1 VPAALSHRSAI
12 PDTHAM
18 TTPRKERAP
27 IPVEPL
33 DAPVVDA
40 HAHVYSREFEEDR
53 EAVVARAWAAGLR
66 HIVEV
71 GTSSDSSLRALA
83 LGRGDARIHPVVGL
97 HPHSARKLEE
107 ERPALERLVAHGGFV
122 AVGEIGL
129 DFFRNNSPQQDQY
142 EALHWQLELAS
153 AHRLPVVIHSRD
165 ADEECFAVIE
175 GWAGRHG
182 RYLGSDREIGMMHC
196 YAGDVNLARRYIDL
210 GFLISVPGPVT
221 YANNTRGR
229 SVAAALPLEKLLA
242 ETDCPYLTPVP
253 WRGQRNEPA
262 YVVQTIRAVAEL
274 RGERA
279 EEVARATAQNAARLF
294 GFDL

>member
-1 VPAALSHRSAI
+1 MTSRRGRTPAI
-12 PDTHAM
+12 
-18 TTPRKERAP
+18 
-27 IPVEPL
+27 IEPL
-33 DAPVVDA
+33 AAPVVDA

-53 EAVVARAWAAGLR
+53 AAVLERAWGAGLR

-83 LGRGDARIHPVVGL
+83 LARDDARIHPVIGL
-97 HPHSARKLEE
+97 HPHSARRLEE
-107 ERPALERLVAHGGFV
+107 ERPALERLVVDGGFV

-129 DFFRNNSPQQDQY
+129 DFFRMNSPAEAQY
-142 EALHWQLELAS
+142 EALHWQLELAA

-165 ADEECFAVIE
+165 ADEECYAVIE

-182 RYLGSDREIGMMHC
+182 RYRGPDVEVGMMHC
-196 YAGDVNLARRYIDL
+196 YAGDVDLARRYLDL

-221 YANNTRGR
+221 YANNVRGR
-229 SVAAALPLEKLLA
+229 TVAAEVPLDRLLV

-262 YVVQTIRAVAEL
+262 YVVQTIRAVAEI
-274 RGERA
+274 RGESA
-279 EEVARATAQNAARLF
+279 ELVAATTAANAARLF

>member
-1 VPAALSHRSAI
+1 MTARRSRE
-12 PDTHAM
+12 P
-18 TTPRKERAP
+18 AP
-27 IPVEPL
+27 IEAIA
-33 DAPVVDA
+33 APVVDA
-40 HAHVYSREFEEDR
+40 HAHIYSREFEEDR
-53 EAVVARAWAAGLR
+53 DAVLERAWGAGLR

-83 LGRGDARIHPVVGL
+83 LGRGDPRIHPVAGL
-97 HPHSARKLEE
+97 HPHSASKLGE
-107 ERPALERLVAHGGFV
+107 ERPALERLFADGGFV

-129 DFFRNNSPQQDQY
+129 DFFRNNSPPEAQY
-142 EALHWQLELAS
+142 EALLWQLDLAA

-182 RYLGSDREIGMMHC
+182 RYLTDERPGHSGGPTREIGMMHC
-196 YAGDVNLARRYIDL
+196 FAGDLDLARRYIDL
-210 GFLISVPGPVT
+210 GFAISIPGPVT
-221 YANNTRGR
+221 FANNVRGR
-229 SVAAALPLEKLLA
+229 AVAAELPLEKLLS

-274 RGERA
+274 RGEPVDD
-279 EEVARATAQNAARLF
+279 VARAMAMNAARLF
-294 GFDL
+294 GFEL